1 MSPLSTF
8 SIPPD
13 GVSLPVL
20 RVLGLDAACEAAL
33 LASLQTHVD
42 AGRVWLDTDHD
53 SRPQRFGLTDPEGM
67 LLSNTIL
74 SDIFEALD
82 CKVSTA
88 S

>member
-1 MSPLSTF
+1 M
-8 SIPPD
+8 
-13 GVSLPVL
+13 L